1 MGRVV
6 LTPSKCCWTKEEELN
21 HCWWFWL
28 LHKLSMRIIRL
39 MWARPIMNSA
49 QCQRL
54 FEGWI
59 GVRWLSTSGNSTI
72 SLHDRAAPFFL
83 EGPYRHCHRQAQTFI
98 LLSSFQGRGLKFQ
111 RFLMGIDITRSCET
125 MINLEDNWIGVW
137 PRNTVIST
145 RLTFY
150 GQWREF
156 PHYQSQLSITANEFV
171 SALLFIGTSRRETEL
186 ISNVEIFYAFGTVM
200 KGLCHF
206 AGKITIS
213 TCVSIS
219 STWCRPPQNKKD
231 SHKIVSWASKQL
243 EEIWISVNS
252 FHIHSWVAFFYW
264 WCDQGDH
271 GDDVIEQSQWTI
283 EVCSSFVNLT
293 ISGEL
298 PTIAKG

>member
-1 MGRVV
+1 MRSWRVV
-6 LTPSKCCWTKEEELN
+6 TGRPPLFYHRPSTCLLLGLIISFSPTAFGWVVRPLPSVAGQSRRSWTIVGGLD
-21 HCWWFWL
+21 
-28 LHKLSMRIIRL
+28 KLSMRIIRL
-39 MWARPIMNSA
+39 MWARRYYQECTMSKIVR
-49 QCQRL
+49 RL
-54 FEGWI
+54 NRCKMIIHIRQLNHQPSWSRRSFFPRGA
-59 GVRWLSTSGNSTI
+59 LSPLSPSSSNLYPLI
-72 SLHDRAAPFFL
+72 
-83 EGPYRHCHRQAQTFI
+83 
-98 LLSSFQGRGLKFQ
+98 LSSIEIPFQGRGLQFQ

-137 PRNTVIST
+137 PRNTVISI

-156 PHYQSQLSITANEFV
+156 PHYRSQLSITANEFV
-171 SALLFIGTSRRETEL
+171 SALLFIGPSRRETEL

-243 EEIWISVNS
+243 EEIWYLSRKLSILST
-252 FHIHSWVAFFYW
+252 FIHGWPCF
-264 WCDQGDH
+264 
-271 GDDVIEQSQWTI
+271 
-283 EVCSSFVNLT
+283 
-293 ISGEL
+293 
-298 PTIAKG
+298 

>member
-1 MGRVV
+1 M
-6 LTPSKCCWTKEEELN
+6 SKIVRRLNRCKMIIHIRQLN
-21 HCWWFWL
+21 HQPSWSRRSFFCRGA
-28 LHKLSMRIIRL
+28 LS
-39 MWARPIMNSA
+39 P
-49 QCQRL
+49 
-54 FEGWI
+54 
-59 GVRWLSTSGNSTI
+59 LSPSSSNLYPLI
-72 SLHDRAAPFFL
+72 
-83 EGPYRHCHRQAQTFI
+83 
-98 LLSSFQGRGLKFQ
+98 LSSIEIPFQGRGLQFQ

-137 PRNTVIST
+137 PRNTVISI

-156 PHYQSQLSITANEFV
+156 PHYRSQLSITANEFV
-171 SALLFIGTSRRETEL
+171 SALLFIGPSRRETEL

-243 EEIWISVNS
+243 EEIWYLSRKLSILST
-252 FHIHSWVAFFYW
+252 FIHGWPNFYW
-264 WCDQGDH
+264 
-271 GDDVIEQSQWTI
+271 
-283 EVCSSFVNLT
+283 
-293 ISGEL
+293 
-298 PTIAKG
+298 

>member
-1 MGRVV
+1 MIAPLLFSRGA
-6 LTPSKCCWTKEEELN
+6 LSPLSPSSSNLYP
-21 HCWWFWL
+21 L
-28 LHKLSMRIIRL
+28 I
-39 MWARPIMNSA
+39 
-49 QCQRL
+49 
-54 FEGWI
+54 
-59 GVRWLSTSGNSTI
+59 
-72 SLHDRAAPFFL
+72 
-83 EGPYRHCHRQAQTFI
+83 
-98 LLSSFQGRGLKFQ
+98 LSSIEIPFQGRGLQFQ

-125 MINLEDNWIGVW
+125 MINLEDNWIGVC

-219 STWCRPPQNKKD
+219 STWCRPPQNKKNHLLD
-231 SHKIVSWASKQL
+231 K
-243 EEIWISVNS
+243 
-252 FHIHSWVAFFYW
+252 
-264 WCDQGDH
+264 
-271 GDDVIEQSQWTI
+271 
-283 EVCSSFVNLT
+283 
-293 ISGEL
+293 
-298 PTIAKG
+298 

>member
-1 MGRVV
+1 
-6 LTPSKCCWTKEEELN
+6 
-21 HCWWFWL
+21 
-28 LHKLSMRIIRL
+28 

-54 FEGWI
+54 YEGWI

-98 LLSSFQGRGLKFQ
+98 LLSSFQGRGLQFQ

-137 PRNTVIST
+137 PRNTVISI

-171 SALLFIGTSRRETEL
+171 SAVLFIGPSRRETEL
-186 ISNVEIFYAFGTVM
+186 ISNVEIFYAFWHRYEGSVS
-200 KGLCHF
+200 LCRQNNNLHMCF
-206 AGKITIS
+206 NLFHM
-213 TCVSIS
+213 V
-219 STWCRPPQNKKD
+219 PPTP
-231 SHKIVSWASKQL
+231 
-243 EEIWISVNS
+243 E
-252 FHIHSWVAFFYW
+252 
-264 WCDQGDH
+264 
-271 GDDVIEQSQWTI
+271 
-283 EVCSSFVNLT
+283 
-293 ISGEL
+293 
-298 PTIAKG
+298 

>member
-1 MGRVV
+1 MKGRYWKTTVV
-6 LTPSKCCWTKEEELN
+6 LPPAIYLLAFRAHHFILSNSLWMGSKTLSKCCWTKEEKLN
-21 HCWWFWL
+21 HCIVGGL
-28 LHKLSMRIIRL
+28 DKLSMRIIRL
-39 MWARPIMNSA
+39 MWDRPIMNSA

-54 FEGWI
+54 YEGWI

-72 SLHDRAAPFFL
+72 SLHDRAAPFFSRGAL
-83 EGPYRHCHRQAQTFI
+83 SPLSPSSSNLFPLI
-98 LLSSFQGRGLKFQ
+98 LSSIEIPFQGRGLQFQ
-111 RFLMGIDITRSCET
+111 RFLIGIDITRSCET

-137 PRNTVIST
+137 PRNTVISI

-156 PHYQSQLSITANEFV
+156 PHYRSQLSITANEFV
-171 SALLFIGTSRRETEL
+171 SALLFIGPSRRETEL

-243 EEIWISVNS
+243 EEIWYLSRKLSILST
-252 FHIHSWVAFFYW
+252 FIHGWPCF
-264 WCDQGDH
+264 
-271 GDDVIEQSQWTI
+271 
-283 EVCSSFVNLT
+283 
-293 ISGEL
+293 
-298 PTIAKG
+298 

>member
-1 MGRVV
+1 M
-6 LTPSKCCWTKEEELN
+6 SKIVRRLNRCKMIIHIRQLN
-21 HCWWFWL
+21 HQPSWSRRSFFPRGA
-28 LHKLSMRIIRL
+28 LS
-39 MWARPIMNSA
+39 P
-49 QCQRL
+49 
-54 FEGWI
+54 
-59 GVRWLSTSGNSTI
+59 LSPSSSN
-72 SLHDRAAPFFL
+72 LYPFIF
-83 EGPYRHCHRQAQTFI
+83 
-98 LLSSFQGRGLKFQ
+98 SSIEIPFQGRGLQFQ

-125 MINLEDNWIGVW
+125 MINLEDNWFGVC
-137 PRNTVIST
+137 PRNTVVST

-186 ISNVEIFYAFGTVM
+186 ISNVEIFHAFGTVM

-243 EEIWISVNS
+243 EEIWISV
-252 FHIHSWVAFFYW
+252 A
-264 WCDQGDH
+264 
-271 GDDVIEQSQWTI
+271 
-283 EVCSSFVNLT
+283 
-293 ISGEL
+293 
-298 PTIAKG
+298 